1 MDLGKDWVNLNMYH
15 KHLISTSTLGFGVL
29 VCILGG
35 AMLLKST

>member
-15 KHLISTSTLGFGVL
+15 KRLISTSTLGFGVL